1 MALLKEIKNDLD
13 IPVKYWK
20 IISIIYRYTDQPQTS
35 IQLLGY
41 LDEEGRD
48 KNNLIETQTYTF
60 EEIIQGLNQN
70 SAYNRL
76 KTLSDFEGA
85 KDI

>member
-48 KNNLIETQTYTF
+48 KNNIIETQTHTF